1 MLLMKKT
8 ELRKIIVT
16 YCDIC
21 GKEITGN
28 YTSITKKDDTRLDF
42 CSDKCLDK
50 YKKERDKK

>member
-1 MLLMKKT
+1 MEKA

-21 GKEITGN
+21 GKETTGN

-42 CSDKCLDK
+42 CSNECLDK